1 MPSRPRAKMGGGE
14 CGYESTVEQSDK
26 EMAVVARLI
35 VKQVAQ
41 MTVSFSHGTALWRM
55 KLHTRPPLH

>member
-1 MPSRPRAKMGGGE
+1 MGGGE